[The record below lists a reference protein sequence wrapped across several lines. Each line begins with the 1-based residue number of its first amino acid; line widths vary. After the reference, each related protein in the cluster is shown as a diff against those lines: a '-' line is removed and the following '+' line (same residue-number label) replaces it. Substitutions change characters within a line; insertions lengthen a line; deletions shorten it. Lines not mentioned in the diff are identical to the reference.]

1 MLEMKNKKKPHS
13 THSLTK
19 KLTTEKCKQQANQP
33 EKKILKIKILW
44 KFSLEYLSRNG
55 WKKYYFIERNVC
67 FKVYLVICRQFL

>member
-33 EKKILKIKILW
+33 EKKILKIKIL
-44 KFSLEYLSRNG
+44 
-55 WKKYYFIERNVC
+55 
-67 FKVYLVICRQFL
+67 